1 MVHWEW
7 TFCPLGVYFLL
18 FNPMKILSCL
28 KLKVHYKMD
37 FNHQILE
44 SLSPLGVDFKC
55 TGSGLKND
63 KTVYH
68 L

>member
-7 TFCPLGVYFLL
+7 TFCPLGVDLLL
-18 FNPMKILSCL
+18 FNPMKILSRL

-44 SLSPLGVDFKC
+44 SLSPLGVDF
-55 TGSGLKND
+55 
-63 KTVYH
+63 
-68 L
+68 